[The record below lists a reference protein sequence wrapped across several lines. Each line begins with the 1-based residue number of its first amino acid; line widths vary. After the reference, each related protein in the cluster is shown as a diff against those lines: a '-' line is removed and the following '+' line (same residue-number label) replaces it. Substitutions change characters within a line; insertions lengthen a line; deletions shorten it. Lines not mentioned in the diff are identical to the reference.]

1 MNKQESL
8 ILSDEAMLPVI
19 YEMGESLRK
28 QGKEVTQ
35 LDRFQ
40 AIAKAQA
47 KHMLEQLEKEGLL
60 IHTHVPRFDFEQDG
74 SMSNFRMEHD
84 PDCRA
89 CAALREVEK

>member
-40 AIAKAQA
+40 AIAKAQL
-47 KHMLEQLEKEGLL
+47 KHTLEQLKKE
-60 IHTHVPRFDFEQDG
+60 
-74 SMSNFRMEHD
+74 RMLKHD
-84 PDCRA
+84 KLPQPDDSVREGWSYTDTCTPDCRA
-89 CAALREVEK
+89 CAALREVGA

>member
-1 MNKQESL
+1 MNKQVPSL
-8 ILSDEAMLPVI
+8 LLSDEAIEHITAEALANNPHWQPDAWGL
-19 YEMGESLRK
+19 YE
-28 QGKEVTQ
+28 VV
-35 LDRFQ
+35 
-40 AIAKAQA
+40 AKAQA

>member
-1 MNKQESL
+1 MSL
-8 ILSDEAMLPVI
+8 LLSDEAMLPVI

-60 IHTHVPRFDFEQDG
+60 KHNDTYEHIPEQ
-74 SMSNFRMEHD
+74 
-84 PDCRA
+84 CWL
-89 CAALREVEK
+89 CAALREVERK